1 MASSK
6 ATTVTQVC
14 DVSGLEGG
22 VGFGK
27 DSEATGAETAPP
39 KSLGTGPSR
48 RERLRVPG
56 RFLSQTTG

>member
-6 ATTVTQVC
+6 ATTVIQVC

-27 DSEATGAETAPP
+27 DSEASTGAETVPP
-39 KSLGTGPSR
+39 NAQAQGQVG
-48 RERLRVPG
+48 G
-56 RFLSQTTG
+56 RS